1 MLPNCQF
8 TLSRIWRGLWLIER
22 LRVCAFS
29 VTNAASRKTTLPFE
43 LYNGESFEKISVMQ
57 VLLTGLVHSQ
67 LICDMEWT

>member
-1 MLPNCQF
+1 MKGCVYVHLASLMQ
-8 TLSRIWRGLWLIER
+8 L
-22 LRVCAFS
+22 
-29 VTNAASRKTTLPFE
+29 SRKTTLPFE